1 MVKVVGTVYGSK
13 DHTPRFA
20 ARQMPIE
27 IPRLPNTAIF
37 FSLTAYG
44 VDLERAQDLRTLDLH
59 HERLGSY
66 LMALR
71 DMGAMPNHDLR
82 TIQELFAKVYR
93 QQFAYLGSIGEL

>member
-1 MVKVVGTVYGSK
+1 
-13 DHTPRFA
+13 
-20 ARQMPIE
+20 MPIE
-27 IPRLPNTAIF
+27 FPRLSNTALF
-37 FSLTAYG
+37 FSLTAYA

-71 DMGAMPNHDLR
+71 DMGAVPNNDLR
-82 TIQELFAKVYR
+82 KIEEFFARVYR

>member
-1 MVKVVGTVYGSK
+1 M
-13 DHTPRFA
+13 A
-20 ARQMPIE
+20 IE
-27 IPRLPNTAIF
+27 LPRLPNTAIF
-37 FSLTAYG
+37 FSLTAYA

-71 DMGAMPNHDLR
+71 DVGAVPSNDLR
-82 TIQELFAKVYR
+82 KVQELFARVYR